1 MKLRDVIRSDI
12 EDVILQ
18 LDDFAEE
25 INFDGIPIVGV
36 LDTDEE
42 RQALVRETEALG
54 SFLWDYRIFTKTD
67 YFARRPQV
75 NDAVRINGG
84 EVSLVTDV
92 EMEMGMLV
100 IYILEN
106 AA

>member
-1 MKLRDVIRSDI
+1 MNLKDIICSDI

-25 INFDGIPIVGV
+25 IDFDGIPIVGV

-42 RQALVRETEALG
+42 RQALVKESEALG
-54 SFLWDYRIFTKTD
+54 SFLWDYRIFTKAE
-67 YFARRPQV
+67 YFTRRPKV

-92 EMEMGMLV
+92 ELEMGMLV
-100 IYILEN
+100 LYILEN
-106 AA
+106 AS